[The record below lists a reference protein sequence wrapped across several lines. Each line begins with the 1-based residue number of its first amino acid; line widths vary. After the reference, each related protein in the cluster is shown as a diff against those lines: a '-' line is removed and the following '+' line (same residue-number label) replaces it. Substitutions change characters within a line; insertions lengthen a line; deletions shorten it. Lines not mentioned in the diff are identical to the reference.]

1 MIMNLIA
8 KRIIVEKKRQTR
20 YNSSENNSS
29 QQIANN
35 TVSTSS
41 PTNFTSTM
49 NNFDHLQT
57 NEWALFETNVTDPGI
72 VGFGDDILQIHSSP
86 TTTSLL
92 NNNTTTITNEIQNQS

>member
-1 MIMNLIA
+1 MITYPPPVFIWQVNG
-8 KRIIVEKKRQTR
+8 
-20 YNSSENNSS
+20 
-29 QQIANN
+29 
-35 TVSTSS
+35 
-41 PTNFTSTM
+41 
-49 NNFDHLQT
+49 NFDHLQT